1 MVQRRFASCNASK
14 TNSLRTFRRNE
25 VSGRTNEDNRDF
37 LESVQSFR
45 GVVFYNNQKLSGEK

>member
-1 MVQRRFASCNASK
+1 
-14 TNSLRTFRRNE
+14 LRTFRRNE

-45 GVVFYNNQKLSGEK
+45 GVVFYNHYKAPTKTNLESNH